1 MELDRPIAIFRFG
14 EFYCRT
20 LNDEGF
26 WSCTGGWRT
35 SFRAHF
41 PRGMI
46 GNHWTLFL
54 NQLDLWEFHKGL
66 RRCSKICQFVT
77 FSGTSWD
84 DKRSLQL
91 TSSACSVRCRFL
103 QYSEKV
109 FAELVDRVFPDIQ
122 IYMTNVKSE
131 DAIGNASSFWV
142 LLQAPLKESRLYE
155 LRVLLGSHGEFVGHS
170 PALMARSC
178 PFNWKIYTYE
188 KINEHDNEIMIFSDR
203 PWDLMGISGF
213 PTFSIS
219 DRTKASW

>member
-1 MELDRPIAIFRFG
+1 MMGD
-14 EFYCRT
+14 
-20 LNDEGF
+20 
-26 WSCTGGWRT
+26 
-35 SFRAHF
+35 
-41 PRGMI
+41 
-46 GNHWTLFL
+46 
-54 NQLDLWEFHKGL
+54 LDLVFWGL
-66 RRCSKICQFVT
+66 KNFISSTFPTGDDRESLNNFSQPARSVGISQGPSSLLKDVPICYF

-103 QYSEKV
+103 QYSETV
-109 FAELVDRVFPDIQ
+109 FAELVDRIFPDIQ

-178 PFNWKIYTYE
+178 PFNWNIYTYE
-188 KINEHDNEIMIFSDR
+188 KINEHDTMIMKLWYSLTDH
-203 PWDLMGISGF
+203 GIWWKFRAF